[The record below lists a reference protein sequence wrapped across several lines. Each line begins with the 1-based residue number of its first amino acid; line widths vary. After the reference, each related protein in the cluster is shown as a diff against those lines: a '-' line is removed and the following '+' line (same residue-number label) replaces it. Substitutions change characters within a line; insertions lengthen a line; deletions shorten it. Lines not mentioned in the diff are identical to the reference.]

1 MLQTLRAKFVIG
13 FFLIFCLSFLLL
25 NVTLKEYIRNSNKSI
40 VTSDLID
47 LKNNGNIY
55 VTQAFLI
62 NHFANNDLYFGQM
75 AEEMARD
82 LRRATSSDVSAYT
95 VDGMLLYSTDADKF
109 AGRSTEDLK
118 LALQGKT
125 AYTISYI
132 GSAGSV
138 LYSYPVVI
146 DGVKVGI
153 LRFAKDFSSLYEQTG
168 RVLNIIFY
176 LALAIFLA
184 AFGFSY
190 LLSRHITIPL
200 IKLTNAST
208 EVIRGNRNVR
218 LKFRR
223 KDEIGRLADNFNDM
237 IERIDSQIATIGRD
251 RDRLQSLIEQEKR
264 FFDNV
269 THELKT
275 PLTSILGYAEI
286 IRESG
291 ESDSAF
297 FQKGMTHIVEESRR
311 LHGMVL
317 NLLEVSK
324 RDAVREEAALV
335 DTGVLL
341 RDLCDAMAIR
351 AKRYKKSIVL
361 RAEDGLVVWGEA
373 DRLRQLFINLLD
385 NAIKYSTP
393 QAEILVTGEKHPKG
407 ETLRFTFSN
416 PGETLSAEQIA
427 SVFEPFYSGDRT
439 FKEEGSVGLGLS
451 IVKSI
456 VDDHGGTIRME
467 SEEGRTSVCVE
478 LPAAGSKGGGNN
490 AQHD

>member
-1 MLQTLRAKFVIG
+1 MLHTLRSKFVIG

-25 NVTLKEYIRNSNKSI
+25 NVTLKEYIRSSNKSL

-62 NHFANNDLYFGQM
+62 NHFTNNDLYFGQM
-75 AEEMARD
+75 AEEMAGD

-95 VDGMLLYSTDADKF
+95 IDGNLLYSTDAGKF
-109 AGRSTEDLK
+109 AGCSTDDLE

-125 AYTISYI
+125 AYTISYK
-132 GSAGSV
+132 GRAGSV

-168 RVLNIIFY
+168 RILNLIFY

-184 AFGFSY
+184 AFVFSY

-200 IKLTNAST
+200 MKLTNAST

-218 LKFRR
+218 LAFRR

-286 IRESG
+286 IRENG
-291 ESDSAF
+291 ESDPAF
-297 FQKGMTHIVEESRR
+297 FRKGMTHIVDESRR

-317 NLLEVSK
+317 NLLEVSR
-324 RDAVREEAALV
+324 RDAVREEAEPIDA
-335 DTGVLL
+335 GVLL
-341 RDLCDAMAIR
+341 RDLCDAMSIR

-361 RAEDGLVVWGEA
+361 TAGDGLVVIGEA

-385 NAIKYSTP
+385 NAIKYSAP
-393 QAEILVTGEKHPKG
+393 LAEIAVAGEHGPNGK
-407 ETLRFTFSN
+407 TLRFTISN
-416 PGETLSAEQIA
+416 PGETLSAGQIA
-427 SVFEPFYSGDRT
+427 SAFKPFYSGDRT

-451 IVKSI
+451 IVQSI
-456 VDDHGGTIRME
+456 VEDHCGTIRME
-467 SEEGRTSVCVE
+467 SDKGRTTVYVE
-478 LPAAGSKGGGNN
+478 LPAAISKGGEV
-490 AQHD
+490 